1 MTRDTRTLTT
11 KHFPTEARLVRTL
24 LNAEAGDLL
33 PAFTLTQATPRH
45 KLTVTGPAWAFS
57 YLAARLRDLAA

>member
-33 PAFTLTQATPRH
+33 PALTLTQPTQRH
-45 KLTVTGPAWAFS
+45 KLTVTGPA
-57 YLAARLRDLAA
+57 